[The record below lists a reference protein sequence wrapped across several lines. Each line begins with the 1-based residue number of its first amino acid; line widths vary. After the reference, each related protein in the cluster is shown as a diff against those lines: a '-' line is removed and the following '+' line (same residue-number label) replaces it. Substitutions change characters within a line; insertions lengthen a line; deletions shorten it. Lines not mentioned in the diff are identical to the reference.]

1 MSLKGI
7 ETVQLVKVLTLYWN
21 IKAAKICK
29 VQ

>member
-7 ETVQLVKVLTLYWN
+7 EKVQMVKVLTLFWN
-21 IKAAKICK
+21 RKAAKICK